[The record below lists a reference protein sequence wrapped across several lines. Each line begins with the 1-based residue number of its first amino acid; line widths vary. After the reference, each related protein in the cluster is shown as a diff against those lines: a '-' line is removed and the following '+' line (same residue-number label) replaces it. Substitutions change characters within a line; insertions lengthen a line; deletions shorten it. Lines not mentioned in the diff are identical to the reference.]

1 MQNVEVFM
9 NFRYLLNS
17 CENANILIRIQS
29 NTIDVTLLASRP
41 PVRPTDRPT
50 SHLQI
55 YCFPSDRQFSFRKN
69 KTFPY
74 WSMDDVKTIGRI
86 ESKFSCH
93 TGITCQNIFYST
105 RILCF
110 KKYMKRLWHTIS
122 YRIKM
127 ILIMFRSCTRH
138 QFEHFHFILSTYF
151 ENCYA

>member
-1 MQNVEVFM
+1 MSKFSWIFGTYWILAKTQI
-9 NFRYLLNS
+9 YLFGDNPTPLVW
-17 CENANILIRIQS
+17 LYR
-29 NTIDVTLLASRP
+29 L
-41 PVRPTDRPT
+41 PVRPLARTTDRPFT
-50 SHLQI
+50 NLLSSIRSTVFVLE
-55 YCFPSDRQFSFRKN
+55 KN

-86 ESKFSCH
+86 ESKFPCH
-93 TGITCQNIFYST
+93 TGIRCQNIFYST

>member
-9 NFRYLLNS
+9 NFQYLLNS

-29 NTIDVTLLASRP
+29 NTIGVTLLASRP
-41 PVRPTDRPT
+41 PARPTDRPAIYKSIVFHPIT
-50 SHLQI
+50 SFH
-55 YCFPSDRQFSFRKN
+55 FEKN

-86 ESKFSCH
+86 ESKFPCH
-93 TGITCQNIFYST
+93 TGIRCQNIFYST